1 MLTYAEIEQLT
12 RDEGEQWGY
21 PHARRVLALSEV
33 IGVDL
38 PYDGVTFAYAVML
51 HDWGAF
57 PRYRLQGVDHALRS
71 RQIAESRIL
80 PQTTLTPA
88 QRVLALEAIELHDY
102 RDTRPA
108 PTVEALLLREADFLD
123 MLGIIGF
130 AREFAWGPND
140 LPLCASRLRGRLETL
155 RGRFTLPTARQL
167 AAARIAELQDALDQ
181 LEAEGFGHL

>member
-1 MLTYAEIEQLT
+1 MLTYADIEQLT
-12 RDEGEQWGY
+12 RNEGEQWGY

-38 PYDGVTFAYAVML
+38 RYDSVTFAYAVML

-71 RQIAESRIL
+71 RRIAESRIL

-102 RDTRPA
+102 RDTRPT

-123 MLGIIGF
+123 MVGIVGF

-140 LPLCASRLRGRLETL
+140 LRLCSSRLRERLESL
-155 RGRFTLPTARQL
+155 HERFTLPAAKLL
-167 AAARIAELQDALDQ
+167 AATRIAELQDALDR
-181 LEAEGFGHL
+181 LEAEAFGHL